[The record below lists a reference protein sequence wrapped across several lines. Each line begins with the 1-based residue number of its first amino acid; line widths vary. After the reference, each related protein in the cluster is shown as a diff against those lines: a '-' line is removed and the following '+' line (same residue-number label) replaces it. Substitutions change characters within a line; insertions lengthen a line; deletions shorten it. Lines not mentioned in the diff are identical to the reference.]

1 MVPGSA
7 RIWIAVN
14 DPTSTKKET
23 RKYDNSPLKK
33 INRPV
38 GSAADNGRQRRRTQ
52 RHHKQTTQIGQPIMH
67 FNSRIR
73 NFSLAA
79 VIGCVALLSVGAASA
94 QQPIAPAAT
103 LKVAPA
109 TIVDAQPNY
118 VMEQP
123 APPREIPFRPT
134 MDRTAYDAAK
144 ARAANSYAPGAVKP
158 FTEAFAPLATPFIKL
173 TNFNAHSSTEGLRPP
188 DTHGA
193 VGTTHFVQITNSHI
207 DMWTRQNTVVLPLA
221 KSVTLATFFNYTAQT
236 LFDPR
241 VVYDST
247 WNRWI
252 VTAEAFPESA
262 TVQRF
267 FIGVSTSANPTS
279 SFFIYNL
286 NVNLFANNNFWDF
299 PQLGMDQDA
308 VLITANIFN
317 GNTFL
322 GADFFAVAKARLY
335 NGLGFSVPVFTG
347 LDGTLAPPIV
357 RDQNSSTFLIAAPPS
372 GNTLFKYI
380 AMNTSK
386 IPTLAGPVNI
396 SVPAYTVPPS
406 AHQPGTTKLLDT
418 SDSRFVNAS
427 TQNGD
432 DLWQTHTIA
441 LGAFPSPKFYRLN
454 TSTNTVGQ
462 SGFYFASATS
472 DDFNASIAANS
483 VGNCFVTYTST
494 DASVGRNA
502 QVRLSGKLSADA
514 GISAGPNAFTSPTF
528 YHPSTDNPER
538 WGDYSAVTTDPLNAA
553 NAWLV
558 NEKVNP
564 GGLLWGSR
572 IVRFGF

>member
-1 MVPGSA
+1 M
-7 RIWIAVN
+7 
-14 DPTSTKKET
+14 
-23 RKYDNSPLKK
+23 
-33 INRPV
+33 
-38 GSAADNGRQRRRTQ
+38 Q
-52 RHHKQTTQIGQPIMH
+52 
-67 FNSRIR
+67 FNSRIK

-79 VIGCVALLSVGAASA
+79 IIGCVALLSVGASTA
-94 QQPIAPAAT
+94 QQAIAPTAT
-103 LKVAPA
+103 LEVAPA
-109 TIVDAQPNY
+109 TVVDAQPNY

-123 APPREIPFRPT
+123 LPPREIPFRPT

-144 ARAANSYAPGAVKP
+144 ARANFYGPGAVKP
-158 FTEAFAPLATPFIKL
+158 FTETFAPLATPVIRL
-173 TNFNAHSSTEGLRPP
+173 TNFNGHSATEGLRPP

-193 VGTTHFVQITNSHI
+193 VGTTHFVQVTNSHI
-207 DMWTRQNTVVLPLA
+207 DMWTRQNTATLPLA
-221 KSVTLATFFNYTAQT
+221 KSVTLATFFGYTTET

-252 VTAEAFPESA
+252 VTADAFAESS

-267 FIGVSTSANPTS
+267 FIAVSTTADPTG

-286 NVNLFANNNFWDF
+286 NVTFFVNDFFDF

-308 VLITANIFN
+308 VLFTANIFN
-317 GNTFL
+317 GPSFH

-347 LDGTLAPPIV
+347 LVGTLAPPIV

-372 GNTLFKYI
+372 GTTLSKYT
-380 AMNTSK
+380 ATNTSK
-386 IPTLAGPVNI
+386 GTTLTGPVSI
-396 SVPAYTVPPS
+396 TVPSYSVPPS

-427 TQNGD
+427 TQSGN

-441 LGAFPSPKFYRLN
+441 LGGFPAPKFYRLN
-454 TSTNTVGQ
+454 TSTNTVSQ
-462 SGFYFASATS
+462 SGSYFASATS
-472 DDFNASIAANS
+472 DDFNASIAANDA
-483 VGNCFVTYTST
+483 GDCFVTWTST
-494 DASVGRNA
+494 DASAAKNA

-514 GISAGPNAFTSPTF
+514 GIAAGPSAFTSPTF
-528 YHPSTDNPER
+528 YHPSADNPER

-572 IVRFGF
+572 IVPIRILSRQSLAR